1 MQLEV
6 IRSAATHSKEF
17 VNSLVGHKE
26 PWQIVVM
33 TASGTL
39 AGVWLFEFI
48 FDGDESAWVRCKKSA
63 FRLLRKIP
71 AVREKIDSELK
82 KIELSFADD
91 AKKRYQGKAFY
102 HSLPAKGKADSEILK
117 QVHEYLELGEYKWK
131 DGFLSGSL
139 YMWNPELISMLSEV
153 CSAAFYTNPLHP
165 DVFPG
170 VNKMEAEVV
179 RMSCNLFHGSPESCG
194 TMTTGGTESIFMAC
208 KAYRDWAREEK
219 GIKRPEIIVPV
230 TAHAAFDKAAHYL
243 GIRIKHIPISE
254 DTTVNIAAMK
264 RAISRNTCVIVG
276 SAPNFPYG
284 TIDDITSIGKLGLK
298 YNIPV
303 HVDACLGGFVAA
315 FMDHTEYKMP
325 PFDFRVRG
333 VTSISADTHKYGF
346 APKGSSVLMYSE
358 PKYRRYQYTVTTDWP
373 GGVYGSPTVGGSRC
387 GAIIA
392 TCWATFMH
400 FGLEGY
406 VDATRKIVRA
416 TKLIEDGLRK
426 IDGIFVFG
434 KPVTSVVAL
443 GSKVF
448 DIYRLQEAMQAK
460 GWNLNTLQFPK
471 GIHLCVTH
479 LHTEEGRAETFVRD
493 VEEAVAEIM
502 KNPQQDVDGKMAMYG
517 ASQTLQDRSIVT
529 DFTRMWIDALYYT
542 PDGPSV

>member
-1 MQLEV
+1 MALCLV
-6 IRSAATHSKEF
+6 KSAATNSKEF
-17 VNSLVGHKE
+17 VNGLVRHKE
-26 PWQIVVM
+26 PWQIVAI
-33 TASGTL
+33 TATGTL
-39 AGVWLFEFI
+39 VGVWMFEFI
-48 FDGDESAWVRCKKSA
+48 FDGDESAWARIKKSA

-71 AVREKIDSELK
+71 AVRNKIDSELQ
-82 KIELSFADD
+82 KIQVSFSED
-91 AKKRYQGKAFY
+91 AKKRYQGKEFFY
-102 HSLPAKGKADSEILK
+102 ALPSKGQADSEIMK
-117 QVHEYLELGEYKWK
+117 QVHEYLELGEYQWK
-131 DGFLSGSL
+131 DGYLSGSL
-139 YMWNPELISMLSEV
+139 YMWNQKLIELLTEV

-179 RMSCNLFHGSPESCG
+179 RISCNLFRGGPDSCG

-208 KAYRDWAREEK
+208 KAYRDYARETK
-219 GIKRPEIIVPV
+219 GTRRPEIIVPV

-243 GIRIKHIPISE
+243 GIRIKHIPVNE

-264 RAISRNTCVIVG
+264 RAISKNTCMLVG

-284 TIDDITSIGKLGLK
+284 TIDDIKSIGELGLK

-303 HVDACLGGFVAA
+303 HVDACLGGFIAA
-315 FMDHTEYKMP
+315 FMDYTEYQMP
-325 PFDFRVRG
+325 PFDFRVPG

-346 APKGSSVLMYSE
+346 APKGSSVVLYSE
-358 PKYRRYQYTVTTDWP
+358 QKYRRFQYTVTTDWP

-400 FGLEGY
+400 FGMEGY
-406 VDATRKIVRA
+406 VEATRQIVKA
-416 TKLIEDGLRK
+416 TKHIENGLRK

-434 KPVTSVVAL
+434 RPVTSVVAV
-443 GSKVF
+443 GSKDF
-448 DIYRLQEAMQAK
+448 DIYRLQEAMQSK

-479 LHTEEGRAETFVRD
+479 LHTEEGRADAFLKDVR
-493 VEEAVAEIM
+493 EAVAVIM
-502 KNPQQDVDGKMAMYG
+502 KNPQKEVEGSMAMYG
-517 ASQTLQDRSIVT
+517 ASTTLQDRSIVT
-529 DFTRMWIDALYYT
+529 DFTRFWIDALYYT
-542 PDGPSV
+542 PDSA